1 MMTFHNTIRHI
12 VAIMED
18 FKAIKTTP
26 MDKERIYSHP
36 EEIDHYF
43 DELKT
48 YVDDVQQNLISTSM
62 NVVTSLS

>member
-12 VAIMED
+12 VATMED

-26 MDKERIYSHP
+26 MDKERIYSRP